1 MLFER
6 ITPPEEEL
14 LNAVKYVNNP
24 GSLLLSYGVRDFLV
38 CYCYKLAEQ
47 YEYKQVM
54 SYINWVYHSKSG
66 MIGDIMDIHYVNII
80 NNIFGSSIDVN
91 KELPQRTNGL
101 SLLLHKLNIDNT
113 LNNDFINNITETIN
127 KKHYCYYNAFQEL
140 YIYLLLTDALNMDE
154 DKEYNKYY
162 LTNNVLNHASKHLYK
177 HGQYLYFITPKL
189 YRTILTDT
197 RYTEYVY
204 MQPRANACNTLH
216 EQSALDSQDDD
227 EQVSLASGGKNKFTT
242 FISPCNIPCRVYF
255 DNYYDTVANID
266 KPII

>member
-1 MLFER
+1 MSSHTFEHDEYLYNVLYTMLFEH

-14 LNAVKYVNNP
+14 LNAVEYINNP
-24 GSLLLSYGVRDFLV
+24 GPFLLSYGVRDFLV

-66 MIGDIMDIHYVNII
+66 MIGDIMDTHYVNII
-80 NNIFGSSIDVN
+80 NNLFGQSIDVN

-101 SLLLHKLNIDNT
+101 SLLLNKLNIDNA
-113 LNNDFINNITETIN
+113 LDNDFMNNINETVN
-127 KKHYCYYNAFQEL
+127 KKHYCYFNVFQEL
-140 YIYLLLTDALNMDE
+140 YIYLLLTDALGMDD

-162 LTNNVLNHASKHLYK
+162 LTNDILDHASKHLYK
-177 HGQYLYFITPKL
+177 HGRYLYFITPKL

-197 RYTEYVY
+197 RYTKYVY
-204 MQPRANACNTLH
+204 MQPKTN
-216 EQSALDSQDDD
+216 ALDSRDY
-227 EQVSLASGGKNKFTT
+227 KNKFTS
-242 FISPCNIPCRVYF
+242 FISPPNIPCRVYF

-266 KPII
+266 KPTI